1 MDVLGVFNVRKP
13 AIDLTGTY
21 SAMDVAEYIVSKCSR
36 ERHQISNL
44 QLQKIL
50 YYTQRHFLQN
60 KRRALFSDD
69 IEAWRYGPVVSDV
82 YYRFSGF
89 GVMTIY
95 YSQLNTPP
103 IVSGDLRAIDNIVE
117 EKRTLNP
124 WSMVDDT
131 HKSGKAWDMVYRS
144 GLGNKQIIPKELIAS
159 YG

>member
-1 MDVLGVFNVRKP
+1 MDVFRVFKVRKP
-13 AIDLTGTY
+13 AIDFTGTY
-21 SAMDVAEYIVSKCSR
+21 KAMDVAEYIVSKCSR
-36 ERHQISNL
+36 EHHQISNL

-50 YYTQRHFLQN
+50 YYVQRHFLQN
-60 KRRALFSDD
+60 MRRALFFDD
-69 IEAWRYGPVVSDV
+69 IEAWRYGPVVSEV

-103 IVSGDLRAIDNIVE
+103 IANEDLKVIDEIVE

-131 HKSGKAWDMVYRS
+131 HMPGKAWDMVYRG
-144 GLGNKQIIPKELIAS
+144 GLGNKEIISKELIAS
-159 YG
+159 HG

>member
-1 MDVLGVFNVRKP
+1 MDVLGVFKGRKP
-13 AIDLTGTY
+13 AIDFTGTY
-21 SAMDVAEYIVSKCSR
+21 KAMDVAEYIVSKCSR
-36 ERHQISNL
+36 ERSQISNL

-50 YYTQRHFLQN
+50 YYIQRHFLQN
-60 KRRALFSDD
+60 LRRALFSDD

-103 IVSGDLRAIDNIVE
+103 IANEDLRVIDRIVE
-117 EKRTLNP
+117 EKRMLNP
-124 WSMVDDT
+124 WNMVDDT
-131 HKSGKAWDMVYRS
+131 HKPGKAWDMVYR
-144 GLGNKQIIPKELIAS
+144 GGFGNKEIIPKELIAS